1 MPPMVMQHDVDP
13 KKDLLDKVGN
23 IDGID
28 VFNNAVLVAV
38 YVRPNKTKSGIILTD
53 NYTDEDRIQGKA
65 GLVIKKGPRAFVDST
80 GEWFAGANID
90 EGDWII
96 FRPSDGWPI
105 SVNGVSCRMIDDT
118 AIRGKI
124 DQPDRVW

>member
-65 GLVIKKGPRAFVDST
+65 GLVIKKGPRAFVDGS
-80 GEWFAGANID
+80 GEWFAGATID
-90 EGDWII
+90 EGDWIM

-105 SVNGVSCRMIDDT
+105 SVNGVACRMIDDI
-118 AIRGKI
+118 AVRGKI